1 MCATRGA
8 RRALIIGE
16 VLFDRFPDGSRVL
29 GGAPFNVAWHL
40 RGFGADPL
48 FVSRV
53 GEDDSGAQVRAA
65 MQAWGMDGSGLQ
77 SDPSRPTGAVQVSLA
92 GGQPS
97 FEILPDQAYDHLD
110 TAELRRRLADPQ
122 FALVYQGSLILRS
135 PALRDALFAAL
146 REFPLPLFVDVNLR
160 EPWWRPQD
168 LPVLLARA
176 RWVKMN
182 DAELEVTAGL
192 LGLEE
197 TDMTARACR
206 LCRSHDIELLIL
218 TRGGEGALACGPQG
232 LLAEVRPEAGL
243 EVVDTVGAGD
253 AFAAV
258 VLLGLM
264 QRWPLSI
271 TLDRAQAFA
280 SRICRIRGATTDERG
295 LYEACIA
302 QWR

>member
-1 MCATRGA
+1 MCAMHGA

-40 RGFGADPL
+40 RGFGAYPL

-53 GEDDSGAQVRAA
+53 GEDAPGAQVRAA
-65 MQAWGMDGSGLQ
+65 MEAWGMDGSGLQ
-77 SDPSRPTGAVQVSLA
+77 TDPRRPTGAVQVSLA

-110 TAELRRRLADPQ
+110 AAVLRRHLADPQ
-122 FALVYQGSLILRS
+122 FTLAYQGSLILRTR
-135 PALRDALFAAL
+135 ALRDALFAAL
-146 REFPLPLFVDVNLR
+146 RDFALPLFVDVNLR
-160 EPWWRPQD
+160 EPWWRAED

-182 DAELEVTAGL
+182 EAELEVITGL

-197 TDMTARACR
+197 TGMEARARR

-258 VLLGLM
+258 TLLGLM
-264 QRWPLSI
+264 QRWPLPT
-271 TLDRAQAFA
+271 TLARAQAFA
-280 SRICRIRGATTDERG
+280 SRICRIRGATTEDRG
-295 LYEACIA
+295 LYEGLAA